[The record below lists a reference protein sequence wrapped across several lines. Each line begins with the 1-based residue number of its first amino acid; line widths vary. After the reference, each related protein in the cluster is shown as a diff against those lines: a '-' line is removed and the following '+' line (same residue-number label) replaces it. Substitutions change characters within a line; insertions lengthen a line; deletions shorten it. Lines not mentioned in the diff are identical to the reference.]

1 MLEKWTKSVVK
12 YKYVVI
18 SIWLIL
24 IVFGYFASVNLNG
37 RLTTSL
43 TVPGSDS
50 AKTDEILSK
59 NFNAN
64 IEGTFTVIYKFTNAT
79 KEEIAQYQEGIVRA
93 TKVIPS
99 AKVTQQKAIGGVL
112 FASIGTS
119 YRLNVAASY
128 TEKLRNA
135 LDEQG
140 LVKAL
145 VTGPPAINQ
154 DVTPVLANDLKRGQI
169 LGIVLALILLILVLG
184 TCWAVFVPFIFA
196 AATISVTLALVF
208 LMSYKVLMVL
218 YIPNI
223 IELIGLGLAID
234 YSLLIVH
241 RFRREI
247 MALEDVGYP
256 NIDSTE
262 ALIKT
267 MQTAGRTVVLSGLT
281 VSIGIATLLLV
292 PVPFVRSLGA
302 AGLLVP
308 LVAVIAAITLQPA
321 LLSILGQRGV
331 TPKGFNGLMAR
342 KDLTNGIWAKIANF
356 VIRRPIAVLIFS
368 LAALTATSFS
378 VIWLQITPTSLTAIP
393 SNLESARAL
402 TLLTDRAG
410 PGVITPNE
418 VIIDLGKP
426 DLALTPEVKFAR
438 QEFANLLS
446 KDPEIF
452 VVATDQVSP
461 YVDPS
466 GQYLRMFVIGQH
478 DIGAEQS
485 QALVHKIR
493 EEYIPRAKFPVG
505 SKIYLGG
512 APAQGVDLIKTILA
526 TFPWI
531 ILLSLFLVYLILLR
545 AFRSVILPLKA
556 ILMDLASIAVAFGSL
571 VLVFRFG
578 FGSSILGTYRLDQIE
593 AWVLVFLF
601 AVLFGLSMDY
611 EVFIVSRMRE
621 AWNRGATNKEAIVE
635 GLSHTG
641 GVVSAAAIILVGAL
655 SGLVIGHF
663 AGLQQIGIGL
673 AFGILIDATIIRG
686 LLLPSAMVLLGRWNW
701 WLPKNV
707 AQVIKTKASPL
718 ESREARL

>member
-1 MLEKWTKSVVK
+1 
-12 YKYVVI
+12 
-18 SIWLIL
+18 
-24 IVFGYFASVNLNG
+24 
-37 RLTTSL
+37 
-43 TVPGSDS
+43 
-50 AKTDEILSK
+50 
-59 NFNAN
+59 
-64 IEGTFTVIYKFTNAT
+64 
-79 KEEIAQYQEGIVRA
+79 
-93 TKVIPS
+93 
-99 AKVTQQKAIGGVL
+99 
-112 FASIGTS
+112 
-119 YRLNVAASY
+119 
-128 TEKLRNA
+128 
-135 LDEQG
+135 
-140 LVKAL
+140 
-145 VTGPPAINQ
+145 
-154 DVTPVLANDLKRGQI
+154 
-169 LGIVLALILLILVLG
+169 
-184 TCWAVFVPFIFA
+184 
-196 AATISVTLALVF
+196 
-208 LMSYKVLMVL
+208 
-218 YIPNI
+218 
-223 IELIGLGLAID
+223 
-234 YSLLIVH
+234 
-241 RFRREI
+241 
-247 MALEDVGYP
+247 
-256 NIDSTE
+256 
-262 ALIKT
+262 
-267 MQTAGRTVVLSGLT
+267 
-281 VSIGIATLLLV
+281 
-292 PVPFVRSLGA
+292 
-302 AGLLVP
+302 
-308 LVAVIAAITLQPA
+308 
-321 LLSILGQRGV
+321 
-331 TPKGFNGLMAR
+331 
-342 KDLTNGIWAKIANF
+342 
-356 VIRRPIAVLIFS
+356 
-368 LAALTATSFS
+368 
-378 VIWLQITPTSLTAIP
+378 PTSLTAIP

-556 ILMDLASIAVAFGSL
+556 ILMDLASIAVAYGSL

-593 AWVLVFLF
+593 VWVLVFLF